1 MPGEGR
7 HLGPRRDTRR
17 EIIALLIRVREPLT
31 TPQIG
36 ARLRLARSVAFTHLR
51 ALEAAGLIKRLDE
64 GTGRKVYRWYWH
76 IGSAEDAAD

>member
-17 EIIALLIRVREPLT
+17 ELIILLSQAQQPLT

-51 ALEAAGLIKRLDE
+51 ALEAMGLIKRLDE
-64 GTGRKVYRWYWH
+64 GPGRKVSRWYWYTGLEEH
-76 IGSAEDAAD
+76 VAD

>member
-1 MPGEGR
+1 
-7 HLGPRRDTRR
+7 
-17 EIIALLIRVREPLT
+17 LT

-76 IGSAEDAAD
+76 IGGAEDAAD